1 MKKLT
6 LTLIALSLI
15 GCASTHNAASQNYR
29 LKDKAENI
37 TITGKIDK
45 KISFPNTEYDLTVFF
60 NNAPQITAAL
70 DENITGEAE
79 GLPFEGKKTSVNCYS
94 KRVDRNNVNV
104 YCMVFLDNEKTVTLQ
119 F

>member
-1 MKKLT
+1 MKKLI
-6 LTLIALSLI
+6 LTFVALSLI

-29 LKDKAENI
+29 LKGANENT

-45 KISFPNTEYDLTVFF
+45 KIGFPNIEYDLTVFF
-60 NNAPQITAAL
+60 NNSPQITAKL

-79 GLPFEGKKTSVNCYS
+79 GLDYQGKKTSVNCYS

-104 YCMVFLDNEKTVTLQ
+104 YCMVFVDNEKTVTLQ